1 MQGGAAEQGAVVL
14 STCTGDGGYIGLK
27 LALCPKSFKD
37 MLSYPIVSNHI
48 SRLLS
53 DLKKKKVILNI
64 LLPRGAQHYS

>member
-53 DLKKKKVILNI
+53 DLKKKKK
-64 LLPRGAQHYS
+64 